1 MVERLSLKQVV
12 RGSIPL
18 ISTKGTTAVLISKA
32 RFESLNRFCSTPT
45 VHGAKLILKSKLT
58 LKRGKDI

>member
-18 ISTKGTTAVLISKA
+18 ISTKRATAVLISKA
-32 RFESLNRFCSTPT
+32 RFVSLNRFCSTPT
-45 VHGAKLILKSKLT
+45 VRGAKLITESKLT
-58 LKRGKDI
+58 LKRGKYR